1 MYNIPILILT
11 YNRPEHLDV
20 LLKALKSIK
29 PKKIYISCDGPK
41 NDFDLMQ
48 ISKIK
53 KKIKKTCKITKIY
66 PNFLDKNHGIAIAP
80 QLGIDWFFQHEEFG
94 IILEDD
100 CIPSKLFFS
109 YMKSILIKYK
119 NNKNIYAVSGY
130 NHMSRTNFGDGTY
143 FLSNYFLCWGWGTW
157 KRSWNSSIKI
167 FSKNLIKNEY
177 KVLENKFKNKIELQ
191 YWKKTVKYISLKK
204 IKTWDVQFLFSMW
217 KLKKN
222 CILPNINMIKNIGF
236 DDNSTTSPGLNFKVA
251 KKVKFVSKIIT
262 PKELKVNFKY
272 DHIIFNNLFRPKNF
286 LYPWRINY
294 IFLILIN
301 NPKYFLKKLFRFL
314 GL

>member
-11 YNRPEHLDV
+11 YNRPKHLDV
-20 LLKALKSIK
+20 LLKTLKSIK
-29 PKKIYISCDGPK
+29 PKEIYISCDGPK

-53 KKIKKTCKITKIY
+53 KKIKKISKITKIY
-66 PNFLDKNHGIAIAP
+66 SNFLNKNYGIATAP

-119 NNKNIYAVSGY
+119 NNKKIFAVSGY
-130 NHMSRTNFGDGTY
+130 NHMNRTNFGDGTY

-157 KRSWNSSIKI
+157 KRSWISSIKI

-177 KVLENKFKNKIELQ
+177 KVLENNFKNKIELQ
-191 YWKKTVKYISLKK
+191 YWKKTIKYISLKK

-217 KLKKN
+217 KLNKN
-222 CILPNINMIKNIGF
+222 CILPNINMVKNIGF
-236 DDNSTTSPGLNFKVA
+236 GDNSTTSPGLNFKVA

-262 PKELKVNFKY
+262 PKKLKVNFKY

-294 IFLILIN
+294 IFFILIT
-301 NPKYFLKKLFRFL
+301 NPKYLLKKLFRFL
-314 GL
+314 EL